1 MPLVEVGP
9 ARSTGNPERE
19 TYGPPSVGDEAAMS
33 EFAFAFTF
41 TLFAMNDNKGAGDG
55 GIDAETEAAL
65 KF

>member
-33 EFAFAFTF
+33 EFAFTF